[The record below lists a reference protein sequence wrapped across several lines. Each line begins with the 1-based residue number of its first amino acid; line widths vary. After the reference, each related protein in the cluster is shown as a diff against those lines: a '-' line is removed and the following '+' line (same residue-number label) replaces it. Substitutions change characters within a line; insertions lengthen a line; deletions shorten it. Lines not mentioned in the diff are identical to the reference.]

1 MTEPDGPTD
10 PGAMGPDEAELLAA
24 FDRLRPQGSV
34 RWAFDDAVRRVDRPD
49 LDSSAGTLPWRGLP
63 DDLWER
69 GRSAQVGKRFVGD
82 VARVMAD
89 ILAADARA
97 VADVAVDAV
106 NGDRFVATWDAL
118 QYLSARVEA
127 LEARV
132 DPLGLELAE
141 WPGLPPDQ
149 RAWAD
154 AVGGWFTGAAPSG
167 GPVVVGES
175 GDGTLAMALHA
186 AGRAV
191 RAVDPRGAE
200 VWRAFHDEPGPD
212 GTAVEV
218 VLDHVDR
225 HLGTLP
231 DRSVAGVVL
240 IGCVDR
246 ADLAGKVALLG
257 DAIRVTASGGAV
269 AVLTTDQQAW
279 EASLPAPARDLARGR
294 PFHPETWSLLLARLG
309 AVAPEWQ
316 RAPSGTVEAVVAR
329 VER

>member
-1 MTEPDGPTD
+1 VTEPDGPTD

-49 LDSSAGTLPWRGLP
+49 LDSSAGALPWRGLP

-127 LEARV
+127 LESRV
-132 DPLGLELAE
+132 DPLGLEVAE
-141 WPGLPPDQ
+141 WPGPPPDQ

-154 AVGGWFTGAAPSG
+154 AVGGWFTGAALSG

-218 VLDHVDR
+218 VL
-225 HLGTLP
+225 
-231 DRSVAGVVL
+231 
-240 IGCVDR
+240 DR